1 MEKMGV
7 VLLAGGKSRRM
18 GNDKARLQLEG
29 ESFLQ
34 RIAGELSCYE
44 ERLLSV
50 DQPER
55 YKELDWRHV
64 ADQIPGC
71 GPIGGLS
78 AALGSS
84 CADVLL
90 VVTCDVPLYR
100 AEFGAWLFAQLEEP
114 WDAVVPVSE
123 DGIHP
128 LCAVYRKRCF
138 PFFQKQME
146 SGNYRIRGVLDQL
159 NVRYVEAGEWRDVL
173 CNVNTPEEYQ
183 KLLQNREA
191 R

>member
-1 MEKMGV
+1 MEKIGV

-18 GNDKARLQLEG
+18 GNDKACLQLEG

-34 RIAGELSCYE
+34 RITGELSCYE

-55 YKELDWRHV
+55 YSDLDWKHV

-78 AALGSS
+78 AALGSCCS
-84 CADVLL
+84 DALL

-100 AEFGAWLFAQLEEP
+100 AEFGAWLFEHLEEP

-138 PFFQKQME
+138 SLFQKQME
-146 SGNYRIRGVLDQL
+146 GGNYRIRAVLDQL
-159 NVRYVEAGEWRDVL
+159 NVRYVDVGTRGDVL
-173 CNVNTPEEYQ
+173 CNVNTPEEYE
-183 KLLQNREA
+183 KLLQKRTC
-191 R
+191 